1 MPIFATQ
8 TKKNMK
14 KYGLLLILGIIML
27 IGCDKSESEGRTDVP
42 DTEKVFLDSVTFGQ
56 ETLISYQYD
65 AQGRITLLTE
75 GNGYQNSLG
84 YDSVHFSYPDLNTT
98 IAKRSWISKE
108 QNGIYAYMR
117 RNAQS
122 VFYLKNDL
130 IVQAVIGQDSR
141 SLLRDS
147 IVFEYDGKQLSRC
160 MRYKKSTLG
169 DEALVETSNFTWSA
183 SKNLERIDVLS
194 INESD
199 NYVVSY
205 TYDDALAKAIIPYA
219 TLDFVDATLSTEHAS
234 TYLTALA
241 NMECFGQTPKNEIR
255 SITVHYY
262 NRTYQDFY
270 SKENIDYKFNISFDY
285 QHDVFDH
292 CDALSYKK
300 TGVGGEEYMNNLVFH
315 WNHPTSQR

>member
-1 MPIFATQ
+1 MG
-8 TKKNMK
+8 K
-14 KYGLLLILGIIML
+14 
-27 IGCDKSESEGRTDVP
+27 
-42 DTEKVFLDSVTFGQ
+42 
-56 ETLISYQYD
+56 
-65 AQGRITLLTE
+65 TE

-84 YDSVHFSYPDLNTT
+84 YDSVHFSYPDLNTI

-147 IVFEYDGKQLSRC
+147 IVFEYDGKQLSKC
-160 MRYKKSTLG
+160 MRYEKSTLG
-169 DEALVETSNFTWSA
+169 DEALVETSHFTWSA

-199 NYVVSY
+199 NCVVSY

-219 TLDFVDATLSTEHAS
+219 TLDFVDATLSTGHAS
-234 TYLTALA
+234 EYLTALA
-241 NMECFGQTPKNEIR
+241 NMGCFGQTPKNEIR

-300 TGVGGEEYMNNLVFH
+300 TGVGGEEYMNNLVLH
-315 WNHPTSQR
+315 WNHSTPQR

>member
-8 TKKNMK
+8 TKKIMK

-42 DTEKVFLDSVTFGQ
+42 DTEKAFLDSVTFGQ
-56 ETLISYQYD
+56 EALISYQYD

-84 YDSVHFSYPDLNTT
+84 YDSVHFSYPDLNTI

-122 VFYLKNDL
+122 VFYLRNDL
-130 IVQAVIGQDSR
+130 ILQAVIGQDSR

-147 IVFEYDGKQLSRC
+147 IVFEYDGKQLSKC
-160 MRYKKSTLG
+160 MRYEKSTLG
-169 DEALVETSNFTWSA
+169 DEALVETSHFTWSA

-194 INESD
+194 INESN

>member
-14 KYGLLLILGIIML
+14 KYSLLLILSIIIML

-42 DTEKVFLDSVTFGQ
+42 DTEKAFLDSVTFGQ
-56 ETLISYQYD
+56 EALISYQYD

-84 YDSVHFSYPDLNTT
+84 YDSVHFSYPDLNTI
-98 IAKRSWISKE
+98 IAKRSWISKNE
-108 QNGIYAYMR
+108 IYNLR
-117 RNAQS
+117 LRLNAQS

-130 IVQAVIGQDSR
+130 IVQAVIGQDPR

-147 IVFEYDGKQLSRC
+147 IVFEYDGKQLSKC
-160 MRYKKSTLG
+160 MRYEKSTLG
-169 DEALVETSNFTWSA
+169 DEALVETSHFTWSA

-194 INESD
+194 INESN
-199 NYVVSY
+199 NYVVIY

-219 TLDFVDATLSTEHAS
+219 TLDFVDATLSTGHAS
-234 TYLTALA
+234 EYLTALA
-241 NMECFGQTPKNEIR
+241 NMGCFGQTPKNEIR

-300 TGVGGEEYMNNLVFH
+300 TGVGGEEYMNNLVLH
-315 WNHPTSQR
+315 WNHSTPQR